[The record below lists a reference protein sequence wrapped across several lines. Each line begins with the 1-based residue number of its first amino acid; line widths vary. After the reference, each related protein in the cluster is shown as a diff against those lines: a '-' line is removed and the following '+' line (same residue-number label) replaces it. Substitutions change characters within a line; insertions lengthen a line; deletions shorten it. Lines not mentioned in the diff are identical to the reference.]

1 MPTDRTQHP
10 FPRSA
15 AVLCA
20 AALLA
25 AGLLATT
32 ACGSLGGIDL
42 GDILGSGGPADAS
55 DVEGTVTRIDT
66 RDRRIDLD
74 VHTVNNLRE
83 SHPDSSIYDDDE
95 TVVVY
100 QGNTYDPLDLEPGDV
115 ITAEGANVSGRYV
128 ADEIEVVRNVRS
140 R

>member
-1 MPTDRTQHP
+1 MPTHRASHAAART
-10 FPRSA
+10 A
-15 AVLCA
+15 AFLCA

-42 GDILGSGGPADAS
+42 GEILGSGGPADAS

-74 VHTVNNLRE
+74 VHAVNNLRE
-83 SHPDSSIYDDDE
+83 SHPDSSIYYDAE
-95 TVVVY
+95 TVVIY
-100 QGNTYDPLDLEPGDV
+100 QGNSYDPLDLEPGDV
-115 ITAEGANVSGRYV
+115 ITAEGANVGDRYV

>member
-1 MPTDRTQHP
+1 MPSVRIPHRIVKP
-10 FPRSA
+10 FTTLL
-15 AVLCA
+15 AV
-20 AALLA
+20 ALLA
-25 AGLLATT
+25 AGLLTTT

-42 GDILGSGGPADAS
+42 EDILGSGGPADPS
-55 DVEGTVTRIDT
+55 DVEGTVTRVDT

-83 SHPDSSIYDDDE
+83 SHPDSSIYYDAD
-95 TVVVY
+95 TVVLY
-100 QGNTYDPLDLEPGDV
+100 RGDTYRPEDLEPGDQ
-115 ITAEGANVSGRYV
+115 ITAEGANVGGRYV